1 MAVDTRNQQSHLN
14 LPGYEG
20 LRYQQVPQFT
30 NPWASSATSAPQS
43 HLYAS
48 SAVAPSS
55 GMDASHQAQRATT
68 LPMPAYGVPV
78 TASSGLGAGSTPS
91 GAFYDSQN
99 GIDMS
104 QDLLNPPRS
113 YAAQYSTAG
122 ASASYSQTSAPGYQ
136 MDYASSKS
144 PAAYQQSFERRTSH
158 PSVSSEALLDPQL
171 DPYRRA
177 PLIDI
182 DRLNSHTT
190 SAQRTSFSD
199 AVDASRGMVSLSQS
213 DITPRNIYDV
223 RNSSRSSTDSYG
235 FPSTHSNHS
244 SISSASTY
252 PSSYGYN
259 PSVAGSDISDY
270 SSASESVDLNS
281 RTLPRPSN
289 FPGAAP
295 PPQSMMGQFSSK
307 VSSSSQKKHKCK
319 ICDKRF
325 TRPSS
330 LQTHMYSHTGEKP
343 FACEVE
349 GCGRHFSVVSNLRR
363 HRKVHKGEGRDHPS
377 PDDS

>member
-1 MAVDTRNQQSHLN
+1 MAMAVDSRNQQSHLN
-14 LPGYEG
+14 LPGYDG
-20 LRYQQVPQFT
+20 LRYQHVPQFT
-30 NPWASSATSAPQS
+30 NPWSAATSAPQS
-43 HLYAS
+43 HMYAPS
-48 SAVAPSS
+48 SVAPSS
-55 GMDASHQAQRATT
+55 GLDASQQAQRPTT

-78 TASSGLGAGSTPS
+78 TASTVPGA
-91 GAFYDSQN
+91 
-99 GIDMS
+99 
-104 QDLLNPPRS
+104 DLLNAPRS
-113 YAAQYSTAG
+113 YGAQYSTAG
-122 ASASYSQTSAPGYQ
+122 ASTSYAQTSAPGYP

-144 PAAYQQSFERRTSH
+144 PAAYQQSFERRSSH
-158 PSVSSEALLDPQL
+158 P
-171 DPYRRA
+171 
-177 PLIDI
+177 
-182 DRLNSHTT
+182 LNTQTT
-190 SAQRTSFSD
+190 AAQRTSFSD

-223 RNSSRSSTDSYG
+223 RNASRSSTDSYG
-235 FPSTHSNHS
+235 FPSTHSSHS

-270 SSASESVDLNS
+270 SSASESVDVNS
-281 RTLPRPSN
+281 RTLPRPTN
-289 FPGAAP
+289 FPGTAP

-343 FACEVE
+343 FACDVE

-377 PDDS
+377 PEDS

>member
-1 MAVDTRNQQSHLN
+1 MAMAVDTSNQQSHLN

-30 NPWASSATSAPQS
+30 NPWANSATSAPQS
-43 HLYAS
+43 HMYAS
-48 SAVAPSS
+48 SALPSS
-55 GMDASHQAQRATT
+55 SGADASHQSSRSTT
-68 LPMPAYGVPV
+68 LPMPVYGVPA
-78 TASSGLGAGSTPS
+78 TASSGLGAGSNSQVP
-91 GAFYDSQN
+91 FYTSQN
-99 GIDMS
+99 GIDIS
-104 QDLLNPPRS
+104 QDLLNAPRS
-113 YAAQYSTAG
+113 YGAQYSTAG
-122 ASASYSQTSAPGYQ
+122 ASSSYSQTSAPGYPL
-136 MDYASSKS
+136 DYASSRS
-144 PAAYQQSFERRTSH
+144 PAAYQQSFDRRPSH
-158 PSVSSEALLDPQL
+158 PSVHSEALLDPQL
-171 DPYRRA
+171 DPYRRG

-182 DRLNSHTT
+182 DRLTSHTT

-199 AVDASRGMVSLSQS
+199 AVDASRGMVPMNHS

-223 RNSSRSSTDSYG
+223 RANSSRSSADSYG

-270 SSASESVDLNS
+270 SSASESVDVNS
-281 RTLPRPSN
+281 RTLPRPTN
-289 FPGAAP
+289 FPGTAP

-330 LQTHMYSHTGEKP
+330 LQTHMYSHTGEK
-343 FACEVE
+343 
-349 GCGRHFSVVSNLRR
+349 
-363 HRKVHKGEGRDHPS
+363 RKS
-377 PDDS
+377 PGLTLL

>member
-1 MAVDTRNQQSHLN
+1 MAVDNRNQQSHLN

-20 LRYQQVPQFT
+20 LRYQHVPQFT
-30 NPWASSATSAPQS
+30 NPWANNATSASQS
-43 HLYAS
+43 HMY
-48 SAVAPSS
+48 APSTVPTS
-55 GMDASHQAQRATT
+55 TGLDQQAQRPTT

-78 TASSGLGAGSTPS
+78 TTSTGLGAGSTPS
-91 GAFYDSQN
+91 GAYYDAQN

-104 QDLLNPPRS
+104 QDLLNAPRS
-113 YAAQYSTAG
+113 YGAHYSTAG
-122 ASASYSQTSAPGYQ
+122 ASASYAQTSAPGYP

-144 PAAYQQSFERRTSH
+144 PAGYQQSFERRTSH

-171 DPYRRA
+171 DPYRRSS
-177 PLIDI
+177 LIDVN
-182 DRLNSHTT
+182 RLNSTT
-190 SAQRTSFSD
+190 TPAQRTGFSD
-199 AVDASRGMVSLSQS
+199 AIDASRGMVSLSQS

-223 RNSSRSSTDSYG
+223 RNGSRSSTDSYG
-235 FPSTHSNHS
+235 FPSAHSTNS

-270 SSASESVDLNS
+270 SSASESVDMNS
-281 RTLPRPSN
+281 RTLPRPTN
-289 FPGAAP
+289 FPGTAP

-330 LQTHMYSHTGEKP
+330 LQTHMYSHTGEK
-343 FACEVE
+343 
-349 GCGRHFSVVSNLRR
+349 RKFSI
-363 HRKVHKGEGRDHPS
+363 S
-377 PDDS
+377 PYINCAMN

>member
-1 MAVDTRNQQSHLN
+1 MAMAVDSRNQQSHLN
-14 LPGYEG
+14 LPGYDG
-20 LRYQQVPQFT
+20 LRYQHVPQFT
-30 NPWASSATSAPQS
+30 NPWSAATSAPQS
-43 HLYAS
+43 HMYAPS
-48 SAVAPSS
+48 SVAPSS
-55 GMDASHQAQRATT
+55 GLDASQQAQRPTT

-78 TASSGLGAGSTPS
+78 TASTVPGAGSTPS
-91 GAFYDSQN
+91 GPFYDVQN

-104 QDLLNPPRS
+104 QDLLNAPRS
-113 YAAQYSTAG
+113 YGAQYSTAG
-122 ASASYSQTSAPGYQ
+122 ASTSYAQTSAPGYP

-144 PAAYQQSFERRTSH
+144 PAAYQQSFERRSSH
-158 PSVSSEALLDPQL
+158 P
-171 DPYRRA
+171 
-177 PLIDI
+177 
-182 DRLNSHTT
+182 LNTQTT
-190 SAQRTSFSD
+190 AAQRTSFSD

-223 RNSSRSSTDSYG
+223 RNASRSSTDSYG
-235 FPSTHSNHS
+235 FPSTHSSHS

-270 SSASESVDLNS
+270 SSASESVDVNS
-281 RTLPRPSN
+281 RTLPRPTN
-289 FPGAAP
+289 FPGTAP

-343 FACEVE
+343 FACDVE

-377 PDDS
+377 PEDS